1 MDSKVARRLRE
12 NALVKSL
19 NGNTI
24 AKEPETSKVTRSLAM
39 ILEYSKDCSS
49 CNIPAPD
56 AKTYRRLI

>member
-39 ILEYSKDCSS
+39 ILEYSKDCSHA
-49 CNIPAPD
+49 IFLRLMP
-56 AKTYRRLI
+56 RRIAD